1 MSWTIFY
8 TIEQGEATIEGCFG
22 SDPALSL
29 PNEIDGCPVVR
40 LGPGC
45 FGAALDPDTSAGELR
60 LIPGPP
66 PVVPAPGN
74 PTLKHLSLPAHLR
87 EIGSR
92 GLAGCS
98 ALIRLELPPSLIQLG
113 TRTFDHCGA
122 LTRILL
128 PEGLTRLPDYAFA
141 DCRSLESIPIPS
153 TVTAIGSQ
161 CFYNCTHLRRLE
173 LPANLDSIGSGM
185 LMNCSHLQ
193 SLSFPA
199 GINASVLLADLYQK
213 LEVTVRTGNRITR
226 LLFPEY
232 SYEFEDIVMPR
243 QFRTI
248 TYGTGGRYREC
259 ITGESIDL
267 ERYDSLFRLA
277 KMEESPETAA
287 MLALYRL
294 MDPLELRPEAQ
305 ERYVSYVRDR
315 ITPLG
320 QELIARDLEPELEF
334 LLTRCDLE
342 PQHLDALLTCAGQG
356 EHPRLISRILEAKRL
371 TGSSGADKVFDL

>member
-1 MSWTIFY
+1 MSWTLFY
-8 TIEQGEATIEGCFG
+8 TIEQQQAAVLGCFG
-22 SDPALSL
+22 SGTTLTL
-29 PNEIDGCPVVR
+29 PDEIDGCPVVR
-40 LGPGC
+40 LGPSC
-45 FGAALDPDTSAGELR
+45 FGEALEPDDSAGALR

-66 PVVPAPGN
+66 PAGTVPGN
-74 PTLKHLSLPAHLR
+74 RTLKHLTLPAHLN

-98 ALIRLELPPSLIQLG
+98 ALVRLELPPSLTTLG
-113 TRTFDHCGA
+113 SRAFDHCGA

-141 DCRSLESIPIPS
+141 DCRSLETLDLPP
-153 TVTAIGSQ
+153 TVTSIGSQ
-161 CFYNCTHLRRLE
+161 CFYNCTHLRQLE
-173 LPANLDSIGSGM
+173 LPAGLDTIGSGV
-185 LMNCSHLQ
+185 LMNCARLER
-193 SLSFPA
+193 LSFPA

-213 LEVTVRTGNRITR
+213 LEVTVHSGDRTTR

-259 ITGESIDL
+259 ITGETIDL
-267 ERYDSLFRLA
+267 ALYDSLFRLA

-287 MLALYRL
+287 LLALYRL
-294 MDPLELRPEAQ
+294 MDPLELRPEAR
-305 ERYVSYVRDR
+305 ESYLAYLRDQ

-320 QELIARDLEPELEF
+320 RELIAGDREPELEF

-342 PQHLDALLTCAGQG
+342 PRHLDALLACAGQG

-371 TGSSGADKVFDL
+371 LCPSGADKVFDL